1 MPSLADMERVLEN
14 LDRRLRGVEQ
24 FLPTLATKA
33 DLDRYPTK
41 ADLDRYATKSDLER
55 FATKADLERFATK
68 ADLERFATKTDLERF
83 AAKADLERFATKADL
98 ESGLAQVRAFTEQ
111 VRDEVRS
118 LAEGYE
124 LLSGRVDSLSTD
136 VRGVLYTL
144 DTLVT
149 RLEAKNVI

>member
-24 FLPTLATKA
+24 LLPTLA
-33 DLDRYPTK
+33 TK

-68 ADLERFATKTDLERF
+68 ADLG
-83 AAKADLERFATKADL
+83 RFATKADL

-118 LAEGYE
+118 LVEGYE

>member
-41 ADLDRYATKSDLER
+41 ADLDRYATKS
-55 FATKADLERFATK
+55 DLERFATK

>member
-41 ADLDRYATKSDLER
+41 ADLDRY
-55 FATKADLERFATK
+55 ATK

>member
-14 LDRRLRGVEQ
+14 LDQRLRGVEQ
-24 FLPTLATKA
+24 LLPTL
-33 DLDRYPTK
+33 
-41 ADLDRYATKSDLER
+41 
-55 FATKADLERFATK
+55 
-68 ADLERFATKTDLERF
+68 ATKTDLERF
-83 AAKADLERFATKADL
+83 ATKADLERFATKADL

-111 VRDEVRS
+111 ARDEVRA

-124 LLSGRVDSLSTD
+124 SLSGRVDSMSGRVDSMSGRVDSVSGRVDSLSGRVDSLSID
-136 VRGVLYTL
+136 VRGMVYTL

>member
-24 FLPTLATKA
+24 LLPTLA
-33 DLDRYPTK
+33 TK

-68 ADLERFATKTDLERF
+68 ADLG
-83 AAKADLERFATKADL
+83 RFATKADL

>member
-14 LDRRLRGVEQ
+14 LDQRLRGVEQ
-24 FLPTLATKA
+24 LLPTLATK
-33 DLDRYPTK
+33 T
-41 ADLDRYATKSDLER
+41 DLER

-68 ADLERFATKTDLERF
+68 VDLD
-83 AAKADLERFATKADL
+83 
-98 ESGLAQVRAFTEQ
+98 SGLAQVRAFTEQ
-111 VRDEVRS
+111 VRDEVRA

-124 LLSGRVDSLSTD
+124 YVSGRVDSVSGRVDSLSGHVDSLGGRVDSLSGHVDSLSGRVDSLSGRVDSLSTD
-136 VRGVLYTL
+136 VRGMVYTL